1 MMDPDFFYRLVA
13 KTQLLTTI
21 SALLMT
27 PARRYKTASLSGS
40 DPQPDSYFFELSLS
54 SLGSVLDK
62 WCMNPWFQMS
72 FKGIAIPQAT
82 SCPTG

>member
-40 DPQPDSYFFELSLS
+40 DPQPDSYFS
-54 SLGSVLDK
+54 SLTFLR
-62 WCMNPWFQMS
+62 
-72 FKGIAIPQAT
+72 
-82 SCPTG
+82 